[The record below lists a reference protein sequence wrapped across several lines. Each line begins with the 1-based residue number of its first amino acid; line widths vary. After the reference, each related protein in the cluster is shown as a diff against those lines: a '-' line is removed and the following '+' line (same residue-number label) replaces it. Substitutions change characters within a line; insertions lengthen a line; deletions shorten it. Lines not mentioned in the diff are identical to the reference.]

1 MEVKIMKDDSEELT
15 FELTGAD
22 YSLPQLLVEKL
33 NADKSVQFAAC
44 KVAHPLVGNPVVTV
58 RTKKEKPMA
67 VVIRAL
73 KEMTGDISDFRK
85 KFSDIVG

>member
-1 MEVKIMKDDSEELT
+1 MEVKIIKDESGELS
-15 FELTGAD
+15 FELVGAD

-33 NADKSVQFAAC
+33 NADKSVEFAAC
-44 KVAHPLVGNPVVTV
+44 KLAHPIVASPIVIV
-58 RTKKEKPMA
+58 RTKKEKPAA

-73 KEMTGDISDFRK
+73 KELSSEVGSFRK